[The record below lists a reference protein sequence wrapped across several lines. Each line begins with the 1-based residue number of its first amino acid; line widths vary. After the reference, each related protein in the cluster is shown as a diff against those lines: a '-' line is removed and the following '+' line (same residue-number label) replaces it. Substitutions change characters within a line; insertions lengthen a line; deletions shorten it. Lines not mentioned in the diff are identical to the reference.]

1 MSLELGSLLHK
12 AEQYKNVLNNTTI
25 YRTAWHDTLKPLV
38 QTTLEEIVAK
48 SGIKA
53 EVKAQDKIENLE
65 AILLD
70 LGKSSSGITEN
81 IEDSGVKRTMI
92 KNNGSL
98 IYQQLFNG
106 KIMVMIMSPHIE
118 GYGEPKSPRMI
129 EILRPDELKI
139 PFIVRHVETLLKEIT
154 EWEDYDDEEPSKTA
168 IGFQPIGYNRA
179 PDEE

>member
-1 MSLELGSLLHK
+1 MNLELGSLLNK
-12 AEQYKNVLNNTTI
+12 AEQYKNVLNNTML
-25 YRTAWHDTLKPLV
+25 YRTAWHELLKPLV
-38 QTTLEEIVAK
+38 KSTLDEIIIR

-53 EVKAQDKIENLE
+53 EVKIQDKIENLE
-65 AILLD
+65 AIVLD
-70 LGKSSSGITEN
+70 LGRSSSGITEN

-139 PFIVRHVETLLKEIT
+139 PFIIRHVETLLKEIT
-154 EWEDYDDEEPSKTA
+154 DWEDYDDEEPSKTA
-168 IGFQPIGYNRA
+168 IGFQPIGFNRSV
-179 PDEE
+179 DEE